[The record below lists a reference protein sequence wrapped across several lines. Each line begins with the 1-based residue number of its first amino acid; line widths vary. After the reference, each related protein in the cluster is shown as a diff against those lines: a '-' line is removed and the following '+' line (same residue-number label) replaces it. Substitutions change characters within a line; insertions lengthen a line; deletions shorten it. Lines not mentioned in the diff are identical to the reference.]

1 MEKRIITLL
10 LSLIVLA
17 GATWA
22 QQSDSKKINSIKRN
36 SQYLYAEAT
45 MNTEEEAYQ
54 VAEELLTTYINE
66 YIESKKKLNKA
77 ESVIVKDI
85 ASKCDKIQMMRGEM
99 YRVFVYVKKSDIIP
113 AENSITLVKPETPDS
128 IADTEGV
135 PPAVIE
141 VLPSGEGQSA
151 DGMDAAPGEAPR
163 LSEAWQQNVIDEL
176 LSLSSLTEAKALM
189 NRLKA
194 EYKIKRYG
202 SYDECKNPANSFWLI
217 ADGNGRL
224 QTILG
229 PGTDRRTNFKTLQ
242 YDALENY
249 SGFNAI
255 WFTLSK

>member
-1 MEKRIITLL
+1 MEKRIIMLL
-10 LSLIVLA
+10 LSWIVLA
-17 GATWA
+17 GVISA
-22 QQSDSKKINSIKRN
+22 QQSNTKLINSIKRN
-36 SQYLYAEAT
+36 NQYLYAEAT
-45 MNTEEEAYQ
+45 MNSEQEAYQ

-66 YIESKKKLNKA
+66 YIESKKKLHKA

-85 ASKCDKIQMMRGEM
+85 ASKCEKIQMMRGEM

-113 AENSITLVKPETPDS
+113 AENSITLIKPENVDS
-128 IADTEGV
+128 IADTQEV

-141 VLPSGEGQSA
+141 VLPPDENRPLENA
-151 DGMDAAPGEAPR
+151 LMGEAPQ

-176 LSLSSLTEAKALM
+176 LSSSSFTAAKALL

-202 SYDECKNPANSFWLI
+202 SYDECKNPANSFWII
-217 ADGNGRL
+217 ANESGTL

-229 PGTDRRTNFKTLQ
+229 PGTNQRTNFKTLQ
-242 YDALENY
+242 YDSLENY

>member
-1 MEKRIITLL
+1 MEKRIIILL
-10 LSLIVLA
+10 LSWIVLA

-22 QQSDSKKINSIKRN
+22 QQSDTKKINSIKRN

-85 ASKCDKIQMMRGEM
+85 ASKCEKIQMTRGEM
-99 YRVFVYVKKSDIIP
+99 SRVFLYVKKSDIIP
-113 AENSITLVKPETPDS
+113 AENSMTLIKPESPDS
-128 IADTEGV
+128 TFDTGEV

-141 VLPSGEGQSA
+141 VLPTNGNQFSDNMVA
-151 DGMDAAPGEAPR
+151 GEAPR

-176 LSLSSLTEAKALM
+176 MLVSSLTEARALL

-202 SYDECKNPANSFWLI
+202 SYDECKSPANSFWLI
-217 ADGNGRL
+217 ADGNGTL

-229 PGTDRRTNFKTLQ
+229 PGTGQRTNFKTLQ
-242 YDALENY
+242 YDSLENY
-249 SGFNAI
+249 SGLNAI